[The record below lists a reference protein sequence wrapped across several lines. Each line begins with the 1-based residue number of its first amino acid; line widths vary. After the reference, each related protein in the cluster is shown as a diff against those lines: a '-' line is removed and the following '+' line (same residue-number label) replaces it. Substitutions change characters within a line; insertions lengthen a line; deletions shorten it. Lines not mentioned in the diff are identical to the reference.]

1 MVATAIY
8 SVTMVLWKLLLLWE
22 PADAQREGYFRRDMH
37 PAPLEQWASPVFAVV
52 AYATN
57 ST

>member
-1 MVATAIY
+1 MGYISALTY
-8 SVTMVLWKLLLLWE
+8 YLLLLLLLLWE

-37 PAPLEQWASPVFAVV
+37 PAPLKQWAPPVFAVV
-52 AYATN
+52 ADATN